1 MEIADLNSNQN
12 TISNKRVYN
21 KESIIIK
28 NHYEFLQICF
38 LSFRNDTYIVNLC
51 WYLLFFEDSE
61 VKIVK
66 NLVDLYLYRS

>member
-51 WYLLFFEDSE
+51 
-61 VKIVK
+61 
-66 NLVDLYLYRS
+66 